1 MDFERPDLKQ
11 KKLRRNLLWATVL
24 TATVIACLFFL
35 RAFTQESPLITSP
48 VWKDTVKRG
57 RFTRQVRGPGTLVP
71 REDRVRLIPAET
83 DVSVL
88 RIRVLPGEA
97 VEPNTVLMD
106 LTNAALEQQV
116 IDARLQLQSARA
128 DYANTTA
135 RLESELLT
143 QQAGAATVKADQS
156 QAQLQATTDKSLYDL
171 GVISGLTYNASKSKA
186 EELLE
191 RNGLEQRRLSVN
203 KRTIATQLAVQDAK
217 IQQAQAILTLRER
230 QLSALTVTAG
240 IHGVLVDLPHQVGEH
255 VAPGT
260 TLAKV
265 IQPDQ
270 LKAALKIGETQAHDV
285 QIGQAATIDTHNGF
299 AAGHVTRIDPS
310 VQNGTVTIDVTFD
323 DTLPAGV
330 RPDLSVDGT
339 IDLDHLD
346 DVLYVGRPAFST
358 ENSTLQLF
366 RVSLDGRTATQI
378 AVTVGR
384 ASSNNIQVSAGLS
397 AGETVIIS
405 DMSLWNRFHE
415 VRLKD

>member
-1 MDFERPDLKQ
+1 
-11 KKLRRNLLWATVL
+11 
-24 TATVIACLFFL
+24 
-35 RAFTQESPLITSP
+35 
-48 VWKDTVKRG
+48 
-57 RFTRQVRGPGTLVP
+57 
-71 REDRVRLIPAET
+71 
-83 DVSVL
+83 VSVL